1 MGNTTPPFWVL
12 RNGSHWLVHRV
23 TYTVTVTRKGLILNR
38 RELIGRIEL
47 AKQGLVFS
55 PITITD
61 AEMLIPESGSEQEGR
76 VMTTTRVELM
86 LERYTSKP
94 WDTYW
99 SSNEKKVHSVINNIN
114 TFVNINKHIGN
125 QEHFIDYTEY
135 NTHSYNTCIC
145 VK

>member
-1 MGNTTPPFWVL
+1 
-12 RNGSHWLVHRV
+12 
-23 TYTVTVTRKGLILNR
+23 
-38 RELIGRIEL
+38 
-47 AKQGLVFS
+47 
-55 PITITD
+55 
-61 AEMLIPESGSEQEGR
+61 MLIPESGSEQEGR

-114 TFVNINKHIGN
+114 TNKHIGN

-135 NTHSYNTCIC
+135 NTH
-145 VK
+145 